1 MKVVLDE
8 GEEEPVKEVNCES
21 IAAKEG
27 EETDGKLMFGE
38 LEAFDELLDS
48 DENGRGIE
56 HIGWLVE
63 AAPHASDGAGSMRI
77 DTGCDDGDYDRN

>member
-1 MKVVLDE
+1 MKVVLGE
-8 GEEEPVKEVNCES
+8 GEEEPVKEINRES

-27 EETDGKLMFGE
+27 KEADDELAFGE

-63 AAPHASDGAGSMRI
+63 AAPHASDGAGGMRI
-77 DTGCDDGDYDRN
+77 DTGCDDGDCD